1 MSGEDWW
8 DCASQFMMTKQNWRP
23 PHLPTLLFIN
33 YLVVSLLI
41 SLRDATIP
49 ETMAKLAATCAPNG
63 LEPGGEQDE
72 VLCGS
77 ANAGPRL
84 ASSHLAGA
92 RNSHVSG
99 AS

>member
-1 MSGEDWW
+1 
-8 DCASQFMMTKQNWRP
+8 MMTKQNWRP
-23 PHLPTLLFIN
+23 PHLRCHAKQFLDPTLLFIN
-33 YLVVSLLI
+33 YLRVSLLI

-49 ETMAKLAATCAPNG
+49 ETMAELAATCAPNG

-77 ANAGPRL
+77 ANAGPLL